1 MMGPSSRT
9 YPVRPD
15 TIDWI
20 QANFHWAIRHGLLTD
35 QTPLVTLSK
44 QFFTGP
50 PSTSPDFVPHLV
62 QDIKTILGIPKARI
76 AVMPLDQLDAQ
87 FRHSYGQSAEVGGT
101 WQGDRDEAL
110 IRYNPDHKTQ
120 PILLIATMAHEVM
133 HHVLH
138 SIYELPPGE
147 AETEELATDLHCI
160 TTGFGLFQM
169 NAAEQ
174 AGWSGYMRQE
184 TRAHALAL
192 FVRMRGLAD
201 ADVLSQMAPRS
212 AKAVRRALAWIDRHT
227 PEHHNALR
235 V

>member
-1 MMGPSSRT
+1 MWPFTRPYSVS
-9 YPVRPD
+9 PD

-20 QANFHWAIRHGLLTD
+20 DANFAWAIHHGLLSD

-50 PSTSPDFVPHLV
+50 PSSSPDFVPHIV
-62 QDIKTILGIPKARI
+62 QDIKAILGIPKARI
-76 AVMPLDQLDAQ
+76 TVLPLDQLDAQ
-87 FRHSYGQSAEVGGT
+87 YRHSYDQTSAIAGT

-120 PILLIATMAHEVM
+120 PVMLIATMAHEVM

-138 SIYELPPGE
+138 GISELPPGD

-174 AGWSGYMRQE
+174 AGWSGYMRQT
-184 TRAHALAL
+184 TRAHALAQ
-192 FVRMRGLAD
+192 FIRMRAIPESAALPQ
-201 ADVLSQMAPRS
+201 LSPRS
-212 AKAVRRALAWIDRHT
+212 AKAVTLALQWLDKHAPHLQGT
-227 PEHHNALR
+227 LA
-235 V
+235 

>member
-1 MMGPSSRT
+1 MWPFTRA
-9 YPVRPD
+9 YPVSSD
-15 TIDWI
+15 TIDWVD
-20 QANFHWAIRHGLLTD
+20 ANFRWAIRHGLLTD

-50 PSTSPDFVPHLV
+50 PSTSPDFVPHIV

-76 AVMPLDQLDAQ
+76 TVLPLDQLDARH
-87 FRHSYGQSAEVGGT
+87 RHSYDQTASIAGT
-101 WQGDRDEAL
+101 WQGDREEAL

-120 PILLIATMAHEVM
+120 PVILIATMAHEVM

-138 SIYELPPGE
+138 GIYELPPGD

-169 NAAEQ
+169 NTAEQ
-174 AGWSGYMRQE
+174 AGWSGYMRQT

-192 FVRMRGLAD
+192 FIVMRGLPAAD
-201 ADVLSQMAPRS
+201 ALAQLAPRS
-212 AKAVRRALAWIDRHT
+212 RKDVIQ
-227 PEHHNALR
+227 ALR
-235 V
+235 WIEKNAPAHRGTLG